1 MPKEAQ
7 SSAQAPPQWPLIME
21 PWLAGGL
28 AMWRFAALGRL
39 PRVVQATTTRHG
51 GVSRPPFDTLNLA
64 YGQDDSAAVEQ
75 NLERL
80 RRALGL
86 EKLLFCRQTH
96 GSTMKAVDEAGPNP
110 VAAADGLATDRPG
123 LGLLI
128 KTADCQAI
136 VLADP
141 GRGVVANLHVGWR
154 GNAADFPGRAVAWLA
169 RRYSLDPG
177 ELYAGI
183 SPSLGPCCAQF
194 VNYRRELP
202 EELWPFMVR
211 RDYFDLWAASLMQLT
226 RAGMSPERIE
236 VAGLCTRCGS
246 DFFSYRRRKRSGR
259 FGTVVAL
266 KTGERP

>member
-1 MPKEAQ
+1 
-7 SSAQAPPQWPLIME
+7 ME
-21 PWLAGGL
+21 PLLAGGL
-28 AMWRFAALGRL
+28 AMWRFKGLGRL
-39 PRVVQATTTRHG
+39 PGVVQATTTRHG
-51 GVSRPPFDTLNLA
+51 GISQPPFDTLNLA
-64 YGQDDSAAVEQ
+64 FGEDDPALVQQ
-75 NLERL
+75 NLKRL

-86 EKLLFCRQTH
+86 ERLLFCRQTH
-96 GSTMKAVDEAGPNP
+96 GIKMMAVEEAGPNP

-136 VLADP
+136 VLAAP
-141 GRGVVANLHVGWR
+141 GKRVVANLHVGWR
-154 GNAADFPGRAVAWLA
+154 GNAADFPGHAVAWLI
-169 RRYSLDPG
+169 RRYSLDPH

-211 RDYFDLWAASLMQLT
+211 PNYFDLWAVSLMQLT
-226 RAGMSPERIE
+226 RAGLRPERIE
-236 VAGLCTRCGS
+236 VAGLCTRCGR

-266 KTGERP
+266 RPMESP